1 MVHILVG
8 MEEELR
14 LIPETIQDVFWMST
28 PGITHMLYV
37 SPAYERIWGRSLDSL
52 YQRPQSFI
60 EAIHPQDR
68 AQVQQGIPGHARGE
82 WEFEYR
88 ILRPDGSVRWIH
100 DRAFPVYDDRG
111 NLVRMVGVARDI
123 TDRVQAEERVK
134 AALIEKETLL
144 HELHHRVKNNL
155 QIISTLLDLQAAAA
169 DDERVRIVFQRSQDR
184 IQAMAAIHE
193 HLYRATD
200 VDHIDVAAYI
210 SGLVADLRLAYD
222 TAATDVQTDVAHL
235 SLGVELAVPCGLIV
249 NELVTNAFKHAFPPG
264 YYHGEGQ
271 IGVSLHP
278 SASGNGVIELMVS
291 DNGIGIPADVDLQQP
306 ASLGLTIVS
315 LLTGELEGRLE
326 LDRRQGTSFSVTFNA
341 GAPAGR
347 KDR

>member
-1 MVHILVG
+1 MMHIPADI
-8 MEEELR
+8 EQELR
-14 LIPETIQDVFWMST
+14 LIPETIQDVFWIST
-28 PGITHMLYV
+28 PGITRMLYV

-60 EAIHPQDR
+60 EAIHPEDR

-155 QIISTLLDLQAAAA
+155 QVISTLLDLQAAAT
-169 DDERVRIVFQRSQDR
+169 DDERVRIVFQHSQDR

-200 VDHIDVAAYI
+200 VGHIDMATYI
-210 SGLVADLRLAYD
+210 PGLVADLRLAYD
-222 TAATDVQTDVAHL
+222 TAAADVQTDVAHL

-249 NELVTNAFKHAFPPG
+249 NELVTNAFQHAFPSG
-264 YYHGEGQ
+264 WDGHGQ
-271 IGVSLHP
+271 IRVRLGYAP
-278 SASGNGVIELMVS
+278 AGAGVIELLVS
-291 DNGIGIPADVDLQQP
+291 DNGVGIPADVDLQQP

-326 LDRRQGTSFSVTFNA
+326 LDRRQGTSVSVTFNPDT
-341 GAPAGR
+341 PADR